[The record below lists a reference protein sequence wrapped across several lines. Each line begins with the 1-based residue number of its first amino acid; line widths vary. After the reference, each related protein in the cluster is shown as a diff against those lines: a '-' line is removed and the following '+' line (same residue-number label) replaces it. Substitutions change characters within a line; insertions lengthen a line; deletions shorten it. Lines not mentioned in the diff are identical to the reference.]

1 MRYVIINS
9 GEVYKVRFS
18 EVIETSQYT
27 LRYSMDTTE
36 TIVKFEGDTPSFL
49 DGKTQYTQTQ
59 MREIIN
65 NPENGWILN

>member
-27 LRYSMDTTE
+27 LRYSMDTSE

>member
-1 MRYVIINS
+1 MIYVIINS
-9 GEVYKVRFS
+9 DDVDTVRFS
-18 EVIETSQYT
+18 EVVESSQHT
-27 LRYSMDTTE
+27 LRYSMDTSE

-49 DGKTQYTQTQ
+49 EGKTQYTKNQ

>member
-9 GEVYKVRFS
+9 GEVYEVRFS
-18 EVIETSQYT
+18 EVIDTSQYT
-27 LRYSMDTTE
+27 LRYSMDTSE